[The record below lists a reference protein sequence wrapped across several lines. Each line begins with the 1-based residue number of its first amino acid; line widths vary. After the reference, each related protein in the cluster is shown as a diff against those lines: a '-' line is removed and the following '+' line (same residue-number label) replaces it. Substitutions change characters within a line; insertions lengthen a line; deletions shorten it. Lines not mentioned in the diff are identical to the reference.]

1 MDDNENNGIDQES
14 FFGGCLTALILSGV
28 GWMFLLLILSGC
40 SPRIVETVRTEYV
53 YQDRIERDTTIVH
66 DSVHVREFVK
76 GDTIRITEYRD
87 HLVYRYKSIR
97 DTLLVRDSIPVPYP
111 VPKEVT
117 KEVEKPLSAGQ
128 KAKIGAFWYLVLAV
142 AGLGLWTFRKP
153 LLKLITKI

>member
-1 MDDNENNGIDQES
+1 MDNHQNNGIDRES
-14 FFGGCLTALILSGV
+14 FFGGCLTALILTGV

-87 HLVYRYKSIR
+87 HLVYRYKYIR
-97 DTLLVRDSIPVPYP
+97 DTLAVHDSVAVETI
-111 VPKEVT
+111 KEVP
-117 KEVEKPLSAGQ
+117 VEKPLTGWQ
-128 KAKIGAFWYLVLAV
+128 RFRIRAFWWLLAV
-142 AGLGLWTFRKP
+142 AAGLGLWTFRKP
-153 LLKLITKI
+153 LLKLIAGL

>member
-1 MDDNENNGIDQES
+1 MDNNENNGIDRES

-53 YQDRIERDTTIVH
+53 YRDRIERDTTILH

-76 GDTIRITEYRD
+76 GDTLRIIEYRD
-87 HLVYRYKSIR
+87 HLVYRYKYIR
-97 DTLLVRDSIPVPYP
+97 DTLAVHDSVA
-111 VPKEVT
+111 VETVKEVEV
-117 KEVEKPLSAGQ
+117 EVEKPLSAGQ
-128 KAKIGAFWYLVLAV
+128 KAKIGAFWYLVVAV

-153 LLKLITKI
+153 ILALLTKKI

>member
-1 MDDNENNGIDQES
+1 MDNHQNNGIDRES
-14 FFGGCLTALILSGV
+14 FETGCLSALILSAL
-28 GWMFLLLILSGC
+28 GWMLVLLVLAGC

-87 HLVYRYKSIR
+87 HLVYRYKYIR
-97 DTLLVRDSIPVPYP
+97 DTLAVHDTTSVET
-111 VPKEVT
+111 VKEV
-117 KEVEKPLSAGQ
+117 EVEKPLSAGQ
-128 KAKIGAFWYLVLAV
+128 KAKIGAFWYLVIAV

>member
-1 MDDNENNGIDQES
+1 MDNHQNNGIDRES
-14 FFGGCLTALILSGV
+14 FETGCLSALILSAL
-28 GWMFLLLILSGC
+28 GWMLVLLVLAGC

-87 HLVYRYKSIR
+87 HLVYRYKYIR
-97 DTLLVRDSIPVPYP
+97 DTLAVHDTTSVETT
-111 VPKEVT
+111 KEV
-117 KEVEKPLSAGQ
+117 EVEKPLSAGQ
-128 KAKIGAFWYLVLAV
+128 KAKIGAFWYLVVAV

>member
-1 MDDNENNGIDQES
+1 MDNHQNNGIDRES
-14 FFGGCLTALILSGV
+14 FETGCLSALILSAL
-28 GWMFLLLILSGC
+28 GWMLVLLVLAGC
-40 SPRIVETVRTEYV
+40 SPRVIETVRTEYV